1 MYDILIIGSGLSS
14 SAFLRGFG
22 DKNKKI
28 GLISPS
34 NIKLQ
39 NQELSS
45 NFYEYLHKNLPPR
58 FNKTNIN
65 SYINYFS

>member
-22 DKNKKI
+22 NKNKKI

-34 NIKLQ
+34 NFKMQ
-39 NQELSS
+39 NQDLPT
-45 NFYEYLHKNLPPR
+45 NLYKYLYKNLHKL
-58 FNKTNIN
+58 T
-65 SYINYFS
+65 